1 MAVHAA
7 YAQFMNIFKSQ
18 SSFCTPLTSLAALF
32 AYNYMEQRVV
42 RIRFAVNRHWE
53 LSQLVPVGGAEGHQA
68 RLPSTV
74 SLHCSSFGTNEKL
87 DLSGDFSFA

>member
-18 SSFCTPLTSLAALF
+18 SSPAPLAPLAALF

-42 RIRFAVNRHWE
+42 RIQYAVNRHWE
-53 LSQLVPVGGAEGHQA
+53 LSQLLPVGGAEGHRA
-68 RLPSTV
+68 RLPSTL

>member
-18 SSFCTPLTSLAALF
+18 SSSAHPPPTVAMF

-42 RIRFAVNRHWE
+42 RIRYAVNRQWE
-53 LSQLVPVGGAEGHQA
+53 LSQLAALGGG
-68 RLPSTV
+68 
-74 SLHCSSFGTNEKL
+74 G
-87 DLSGDFSFA
+87 